1 MPGIESFDRRRR
13 GSEED
18 HVILNARSM
27 PAIEA
32 GIANIKLGVFSVVCR
47 RISANWKD
55 PKCGIALAHAVKCAI
70 FGELSDPI
78 RLESVIKNPQDVLA
92 FEIQATV
99 ADDSLGSAIAL
110 AYAAEIIICAWRTGT
125 AAASLRSS
133 SSVVERA
140 SDYGIEIPNI
150 VELWGT
156 SAINTFFLSSVDFMH
171 RSVVVENL

>member
-1 MPGIESFDRRRR
+1 MPGIESFNRRRE

-18 HVILNARSM
+18 HVVLNARSM

-47 RISANWKD
+47 RVSANWKD

-70 FGELSDPI
+70 FGERSDPI
-78 RLESVIKNPQDVLA
+78 RLESVINNPQDVLA
-92 FEIQATV
+92 FEIEATV

-125 AAASLRSS
+125 AGASLRSS
-133 SSVVERA
+133 STVLDRA
-140 SDYGIEIPNI
+140 LHYGIVIPNI
-150 VELWGT
+150 MELWGP
-156 SAINTFFLSSVDFMH
+156 SAINRFFLSSIDFMH